1 MSVSPTSGIHA
12 GPARDWHLG
21 IDVGGTFCDG
31 IALGPGGA
39 NHLVKL
45 PHHGQDP
52 AAAMLAAYD
61 SLLQAAGIS
70 SEQVASLVHGSTV
83 ATNLLL
89 ERRATPPAL
98 LVSRGFADTMTL
110 GRQRR
115 EHLYARQV
123 GPQTPLDLLP
133 RAMRFEISGRLD
145 ADGNE
150 VEAIDPAQIA
160 SIGRRLAAE
169 GITTAAV
176 GLLFSCRDPSQ
187 EAAVGRLLREAH
199 PELQVSLSAHVDPQ
213 PGEYER
219 WLMAVLDAYLKPGV
233 QQYLERLRQ
242 GLVSR
247 RAPAPKVLASDG
259 SFLTLEAAAERPL
272 ALAMSGPGAAVRGVL
287 RMLDPQL
294 GQQPLITLDIGGTTS
309 DLCFLRDGEP
319 ATTDTLML
327 DDLMLRL
334 PSAAITSIAV
344 GGGSRVRACADGG
357 LTVGPDSAGADPG
370 PACFGRGGRD
380 ATLTD
385 CLAVLGQMPRHLAG
399 ELAVDH
405 AAAHA
410 VVAEQLA
417 TPLGLSPEA
426 AAAEALRVARH
437 RLAEAVRDVAV
448 DAGFDPRHA
457 ILVPAGGGGG
467 LHALEVARLVGMR
480 QVAVPARPGIATA
493 CGLLDAAAGPLAL
506 DTDLA
511 PPQGTGQGPALLTA
525 RDTTLVVPPDWSW
538 RRHTSGT
545 LHLEP
550 A

>member
-1 MSVSPTSGIHA
+1 MSGNLGSA
-12 GPARDWHLG
+12 GGDGQARAWHLG

-31 IALGPGGA
+31 IALGPDGA
-39 NHLVKL
+39 SHLVKL

-52 AAAMLAAYD
+52 AAAMLTAYD
-61 SLLQAAGIS
+61 GLLQAADIAS
-70 SEQVASLVHGSTV
+70 AQVASLVHGSTV

-89 ERRATPPAL
+89 ERRSTPPAL
-98 LVSRGFADTMTL
+98 LVSRGFADAMTL

-115 EHLYARQV
+115 GQLYARQV

-133 RAMRFEISGRLD
+133 KALRFEISGRLD
-145 ADGNE
+145 TNGNE
-150 VEAIDPAQIA
+150 VEAVDPAQIT
-160 SIGRRLAAE
+160 SIGRRLAAD
-169 GITTAAV
+169 GIETAAV
-176 GLLFSCRDPSQ
+176 GLLFSCRDPAQ
-187 EAAVGRLLREAH
+187 EALVGRLLREAH
-199 PELQVSLSAHVDPQ
+199 PGLQVSLSAQVDPQ

-233 QQYLERLRQ
+233 RQYLDRLRQ
-242 GLVSR
+242 GLEQR
-247 RAPAPKVLASDG
+247 QAPAPRVLASDG
-259 SFLTLEAAAERPL
+259 SALTLDTAAERPL

-287 RMLDPQL
+287 RMLDPEL
-294 GQQPLITLDIGGTTS
+294 GRQPLITLDIGGTTS
-309 DLCFLRDGEP
+309 DLCFLRHGEP
-319 ATTDTLML
+319 ASTDTLL
-327 DDLMLRL
+327 LGDLTLRL
-334 PSAAITSIAV
+334 RSAAITSIAV
-344 GGGSRVRACADGG
+344 GGGSRVRAIDGG

-385 CLAVLGQMPRHLAG
+385 CLAVLGQMPYHLAG

-405 AAAHA
+405 AAARA
-410 VVAEQLA
+410 IVASQLA
-417 TPLGLSPEA
+417 TPLGLTPET

-448 DAGFDPRHA
+448 DAGFDPREA
-457 ILVPAGGGGG
+457 TLVPAGGGGG

-493 CGLLDAAAGPLAL
+493 CGLLDPTAGPLAL

-511 PPQGTGQGPALLTA
+511 PPHGTGRGPALLTA
-525 RDTTLVVPPDWSW
+525 RDTTLVVPPDWRW
-538 RRHTSGT
+538 QRGTSGT